1 MSKFQGE
8 KKQALPSVQKKGVF
22 RKVKEAAKEEKV
34 EKSEMNPAERR
45 NQIENTL
52 KYNLFNAISE
62 RLPENFNLYNV
73 SEILGLNEKRSIFA
87 TDVVLTSKML
97 KEGKKSLNV
106 GDIEE
111 GVELVDENIDEFKPY
126 GDDEEEGVDK
136 ENLEQFVEDDD
147 ADEGDDL
154 GEKEGE
160 YGEEPEDDDYSY

>member
-1 MSKFQGE
+1 
-8 KKQALPSVQKKGVF
+8 
-22 RKVKEAAKEEKV
+22 
-34 EKSEMNPAERR
+34 
-45 NQIENTL
+45 
-52 KYNLFNAISE
+52 
-62 RLPENFNLYNV
+62 LYNV